1 MRSILDIIKVVVKAV
16 RFPFLTATVLALV
29 PRRVMITTQK
39 MVEKEVIT
47 KEQAD
52 VFYQDYLRNGGR
64 FGVNDMTVMVD
75 LSRLAGYGVSILEL
89 SNFKK
94 DFMTS

>member
-52 VFYQDYLRNGGR
+52 VF
-64 FGVNDMTVMVD
+64 
-75 LSRLAGYGVSILEL
+75 LSGL
-89 SNFKK
+89 S
-94 DFMTS
+94 SQWWAVWS